1 MAAIET
7 GSGTVRA
14 TKAVIADTPRG
25 DAACPDA
32 GRATAVSR
40 RALVAGSAALAGAA
54 LLPGGRGR
62 RAAAQGEPVELRWSM
77 WSATQAET
85 DVWQGLADDVK
96 AAHPNITLKLETTS
110 FPDYWDK
117 LQTQLASG
125 TEADVVAMQ
134 SLRMPGFAARD
145 ALRPLQP
152 LIDEDPSVDYPDFFE
167 SIQEGLSYDGQV
179 FAFAYDLGPIMLF
192 YNKDLLTAAGIPLP
206 AADAPMTWEQ
216 FRAAAVE
223 LTDAAAGQ
231 YGFVI
236 QPGFD
241 ATVPWLWSGG
251 GDYMNA
257 EESACTL
264 DSAESLAA
272 LNFLVGLFTE
282 DQVAPPIT
290 DLANNL
296 YASEAFQSGKIG
308 MYTNGP
314 WEFVNLR
321 TNATFDWDIA
331 PIPAGPGGSVTWV
344 AGSGFGISNTT
355 EHLDEAWQALKVI
368 TSPASLQ
375 KLAAAGRGYPAR
387 RSAVPAFIDPTA
399 PPASV
404 DRVEQIVAEQGVE
417 ARFYRTTTTWQ
428 ETQVMLT
435 RDFNPVFLGQQTV
448 EETVE
453 KVKPA
458 WDELLEKHQQ
468 LLGR

>member
-1 MAAIET
+1 M
-7 GSGTVRA
+7 TVRR
-14 TKAVIADTPRG
+14 VPSLSSS
-25 DAACPDA
+25 
-32 GRATAVSR
+32 VSR
-40 RALVAGSAALAGAA
+40 RSLVAGSAALAGAA
-54 LLPGGRGR
+54 MLPGGLRRSADAAGR
-62 RAAAQGEPVELRWSM
+62 AQGAPVELRWSM

-134 SLRMPGFAARD
+134 SLRMPGFAAREG
-145 ALRPLQP
+145 LRPLQP
-152 LIDEDPSVDYPDFFE
+152 LIDGDPSVDYPDFFE
-167 SIQEGLSYDGQV
+167 SIQEGLSYNDQV
-179 FAFAYDLGPIMLF
+179 YAFAYDLGPIMLF
-192 YNKDLLTAAGIPLP
+192 YNRDLFEAAGLPLP
-206 AADAPMTWEQ
+206 SPDQPMTRDQ
-216 FRAAAVE
+216 FREAAVA
-223 LTDAAAGQ
+223 LTKPDAGQ
-231 YGFVI
+231 YGFVL

-241 ATVPWLWSGG
+241 AVVPWLWSGG

-257 EESACTL
+257 EETACTL
-264 DSAESLAA
+264 DSPESLEA

-282 DQVAPPIT
+282 DKVAPPIT
-290 DLANNL
+290 DLANPL

-321 TNATFDWDIA
+321 TNAAFAWDVT
-331 PIPAGPGGSVTWV
+331 PIPAGPAGSATWV
-344 AGSGFGISNTT
+344 AGSGFGISNAT

-375 KLAAAGRGYPAR
+375 KLAKAGRGYPAR
-387 RSAVPAFIDPTA
+387 RSAVPAFVDPSA
-399 PPASV
+399 PPANV
-404 DRVEQIVAEQGVE
+404 GVVERIVAEQGVE

-435 RDFNPVFLGQQTV
+435 RDFTPVFLGEQGVEDTV
-448 EETVE
+448 A
-453 KVKPA
+453 KVKPQ
-458 WDELLEKHQQ
+458 WDRLLEKHQQ

>member
-1 MAAIET
+1 MTTTSATERPIRNAGLTASTADRT
-7 GSGTVRA
+7 GGIPSRS
-14 TKAVIADTPRG
+14 
-25 DAACPDA
+25 
-32 GRATAVSR
+32 VSR
-40 RALVAGSAALAGAA
+40 RAFVAGSAALAGAA
-54 LLPGGRGR
+54 LLPGGREWR
-62 RAAAQGEPVELRWSM
+62 SAAAQGGPVELRWSM

-85 DVWQGLADDVK
+85 DVWQGLADDVT
-96 AAHPNITLKLETTS
+96 AAHPNITVKLETTS

-117 LQTQLASG
+117 LQTQLASQ
-125 TEADVVAMQ
+125 TEADIIAMQ
-134 SLRMPGFAARD
+134 SLRMPGFAARN

-152 LIDEDPSVDYPDFFE
+152 LIDQDPSVDYPDFFE

-179 FAFAYDLGPIMLF
+179 YAFAYDLGPIMLF
-192 YNKDLLTAAGIPLP
+192 YNKDLLSAAGIPFP
-206 AADAPMTWEQ
+206 SAETPITWEQ
-216 FRAAAVE
+216 FRDAAVK
-223 LTDAAAGQ
+223 LTDANAGQ
-231 YGFVI
+231 YGFVF

-241 ATVPWLWSGG
+241 GAVPWIWSGG

-257 EESACTL
+257 EETECTL
-264 DSAESLAA
+264 NSPESLAA

-290 DLANNL
+290 DLANPL
-296 YASEAFQSGKIG
+296 YAAEAFQSGKIG

-321 TNATFDWDIA
+321 ENAAFGWDIA
-331 PIPAGPGGSVTWV
+331 PIPAGPAGSVTWV

-355 EHLDEAWQALKVI
+355 EHPEEAWQALKVI

-387 RSAVPAFIDPTA
+387 RSAVPAFIEPNV
-399 PPASV
+399 PPAGV
-404 DRVEQIVAEQGVE
+404 AAVERIVGEQGVE

-448 EETVE
+448 EETVD
-453 KVKPA
+453 KVKPQ
-458 WDELLEKHQQ
+458 WDELLEKHQR